1 MHDFMLGNHRFKNKF
16 YVSVF
21 FTGNDS
27 EGVTSSSFS
36 STPYVPTLSVPPTQI
51 ETTIFDQVYGGYR
64 RRPAMISLNVQWIP
78 ANDRS
83 GIYQRSEYNG
93 SGSHYAR
100 KVKTVTFFG
109 TGEMRGQQ
117 QSSKPVTPPSSD
129 YTDAYLSTFAS
140 KPIPARHVQR
150 LSTSVF
156 TNSTPVPLKPT
167 STPIFTSSLP
177 KTSETRFDTMT
188 SSQVSTASDKP
199 TLFPPT
205 GSFTYS
211 SSFIPERSTT
221 CEPFSSTQYS
231 SPKSQTYTSSYST
244 SLHSTTLPTAT
255 TYTNLSG
262 STVDSQPSNRTLP
275 SRSQPST
282 TTFPNFNRFETVY
295 ESVYKPMAPYSVQSY
310 PPSNIHTT
318 LFAAPSKTLPPTPYE
333 PFQST
338 SSIVD
343 QPVTTERIISP
354 TPKVEKSISR
364 PETLLFQPDEE
375 FQSSLITQPSPAV
388 NPSPETPVSGVISK
402 VERESAATNEL
413 ISAASAPIQI
423 LENTLNKYDSLI
435 NQISEVL
442 ASVSP
447 LSSTISSMSP
457 GKSVLDYPLSSDN
470 SPTVP
475 NQRLET
481 QLSQSARTNVTSQT
495 EKSSHL
501 IRDESYDKIVTAI
514 SDLDTEISS
523 QLDAHKLSTS
533 IEEETHTPSDDKK
546 ISSSAEEPEEE
557 EKQTASEIS
566 ETMSTTKE
574 SEKDEQ
580 QSSPS
585 TEQTSLVHT
594 EEKVEET
601 KDSLID
607 QSEVQSTSD
616 QPLSLTV
623 PTDQEDSQ
631 DLQTMS
637 TQDEQHEETTT
648 VSAEKEILVGEQ
660 TQTEVPPTEAKVEE
674 TESAPAPLPEQLVQV
689 VQSDISTS
697 EVQQT
702 DVLSSAPE
710 GTSVIDAAEQT
721 LDDDTP
727 GRKFAKRVTWDE
739 AVEDN
744 EDEENSLTQ
753 SLTEENST
761 SEPTMITVVDD
772 QSTTTDQPSIE
783 SPTDLP
789 LNTSEHVCSPSPT
802 NTQSPSTDDSSKE
815 DTFTINEV
823 SQSESTDSSDK
834 RRMKTFEQI
843 LENVPSQS
851 DELITE
857 ESTSI
862 SPSVTLSPIDTLAD
876 AVANRFISSDV
887 YHGCQGDHQQYSFD
901 KSSGIE
907 SDSTTESLFTSLRDS
922 ISTPITPLIETIQS
936 AVSSMHTIAAAQPLK
951 LESKTKDTILE
962 NIAPTEEEK
971 STEDT
976 PSTVLESIQD
986 TTAELSS
993 SQSIENPLE
1002 KSSNSVE
1009 DVELPNV
1016 TSNDVNKSD
1025 ELDITVESAFNER
1038 DIRQT
1043 QSDVPNV
1050 LVEEVNERKEDQE
1063 VVPLTTELSSSPT
1076 ADNAST
1082 IQVHVDD
1089 AESSTTDAT
1098 PITSLKEDSAL
1109 ESTPTAPLL
1118 AETLSNDQTTG
1129 HLPLPEDKDDEDSS
1143 LTTVT
1148 EPTAASRD
1156 DVSEQ
1161 TYDSDKQEIV
1171 QAETISTTVDSAYA
1185 DTSVET
1191 KTTLEVIRDVITH
1204 PLATLSEKLHEIIPQ
1219 TDDSKEQKVSSTEM
1233 NTDTNELQS
1242 SDTKTTLETIR
1253 DAVTHPI
1260 STLTETIQ
1268 SIVSTSTSEQ
1278 NENFAKDAAVDEQHI
1293 ETSDSKSAFET
1304 LRDVITHPI
1313 AAITER
1319 LQNVTSSSTAEE
1331 VPDFEQQISTSDNK
1345 DQDITTT
1352 AEAEGAQEEESILQ
1366 TKQDDITDLSTST
1379 EDRITDQ
1386 IDADTNQIL
1395 LDTIQDLVNETIE
1408 SVINDLDQATSVS
1421 NMTWSDL
1428 VDEKSVEDTL
1438 HQSFEPIPQSP
1449 DEVVQ
1454 PSEHTTES
1462 ETPTDPNQPPPTV
1475 ESLTEQ
1481 TIITPPNDEHIT
1493 QQFDAVKTAV
1503 IEIDKE
1509 PSSDVRE
1516 TSPANTEDDPADLI
1530 DALQGHSIIIPSTT
1544 SMNEQHEEQLRTVQE
1559 KSSSSGTTSSQ
1570 ITSSD
1575 RYVSYAIHEMGDSS
1589 QERLPS
1595 FPVAADIPV
1604 YQADKKISDESKDQH
1619 VLSEQIV
1626 NNNQGPAKDDDL
1638 TELDATENLT
1648 SYSEDVHKHKH
1659 HTRHSSNQQQKS
1671 DASSTDEDVDDENF
1685 SELEQSDISNLYR
1698 IIDEITGHGKHES
1711 TYRRYDLSN
1720 SSSVSTKPQTDDI
1733 YIIPG
1738 YPGLWKPSAD
1748 DDESIHSGFTNDADD
1763 EDEKHQSASAI
1774 KTKDTV
1780 RTTNPTQLQASVQQR
1795 LKTTSPD
1802 PSSQSETVDVFN
1814 RPLNEFSF
1822 DVSETDSFKTCASTI
1837 NSSSVS
1843 KQTKTS
1849 DLHQVPISEQQEHQT
1864 SPDEKILLIRE
1875 RERGV
1880 SLPVTMKIDY
1890 DDMALR
1896 LSTSTPID
1904 TSLYPPPTQA
1914 DLPSSASALG
1924 EPMLKTT
1931 SGSRGSTPSLSSNES
1946 EQQKLPSSTSTSW
1959 LNTINTITTTI
1970 QGPDG

>member
-1 MHDFMLGNHRFKNKF
+1 MHDLMLGDRKFKNMF

-27 EGVTSSSFS
+27 EGVTRGSFS
-36 STPYVPTLSVPPTQI
+36 TASCAPTLSVPSAPI

-83 GIYQRSEYNG
+83 GAYQWSEYNG

-109 TGEMRGQQ
+109 TGEMRGRQLP
-117 QSSKPVTPPSSD
+117 SKAITPPSSD

-140 KPIPARHVQR
+140 KPIPARHTQH

-156 TNSTPVPLKPT
+156 TNSAPVPLKPT
-167 STPIFTSSLP
+167 ITPIFTSSLP

-199 TLFPPT
+199 TLFPST

-231 SPKSQTYTSSYST
+231 SPKSQTYTSSNST
-244 SLHSTTLPTAT
+244 SLHSSTLPSAT
-255 TYTNLSG
+255 TYTNLSS
-262 STVDSQPSNRTLP
+262 STVDSQPSYRTLP
-275 SRSQPST
+275 SRSEPST
-282 TTFPNFNRFETVY
+282 TASPNFNRFETVY

-318 LFAAPSKTLPPTPYE
+318 LFAASSKTLPSTPYV

-338 SSIVD
+338 PSTVD
-343 QPVTTERIISP
+343 QSVTMTERIISP

-375 FQSSLITQPSPAV
+375 LQSSLITQPSPIA

-457 GKSVLDYPLSSDN
+457 GKSVLDYQLSSDD

-481 QLSQSARTNVTSQT
+481 QLSQSARTDVTSQT
-495 EKSSHL
+495 EKSSHM
-501 IRDESYDKIVTAI
+501 IREESYDKIVTAM
-514 SDLDTEISS
+514 SDLDTDISS
-523 QLDAHKLSTS
+523 QVDAHKLSTS
-533 IEEETHTPSDDKK
+533 IEEETHTHSDVKQLP
-546 ISSSAEEPEEE
+546 SSAEEPEEE
-557 EKQTASEIS
+557 EEEQTVSEVS
-566 ETMSTTKE
+566 QTMPTTKE
-574 SEKDEQ
+574 SEKEEQ
-580 QSSPS
+580 QSAPS
-585 TEQTSLVHT
+585 TKQTLLIQT

-601 KDSLID
+601 NDSLTD

-616 QPLSLTV
+616 QPLSSTV
-623 PTDQEDSQ
+623 PQDQEDSQ
-631 DLQTMS
+631 DLQTTS
-637 TQDEQHEETTT
+637 TQEEQHEGTTT
-648 VSAEKEILVGEQ
+648 VSGEKEILAGEQ
-660 TQTEVPPTEAKVEE
+660 TQTEVPPTEAKIDEI
-674 TESAPAPLPEQLVQV
+674 ESAPAALPERLSQV

-697 EVQQT
+697 EDQQT
-702 DVLSSAPE
+702 DLLSSTPE
-710 GTSVIDAAEQT
+710 GISMIDAAEQT
-721 LDDDTP
+721 LDDGTS

-739 AVEDN
+739 AVVDN
-744 EDEENSLTQ
+744 GDEENSLTQ
-753 SLTEENST
+753 SLTEETST
-761 SEPTMITVVDD
+761 SEQTMITVVDD
-772 QSTTTDQPSIE
+772 QSTPTDQPSIE

-789 LNTSEHVCSPSPT
+789 LNTSEQVYSPSPT

-834 RRMKTFEQI
+834 RQMKTFEQI
-843 LENVPSQS
+843 SENVSSQS

-857 ESTSI
+857 EPTSI
-862 SPSVTLSPIDTLAD
+862 SQSVTRSSIDTLAD

-887 YHGCQGDHQQYSFD
+887 YHGCQGDHQQYSSD
-901 KSSGIE
+901 KNSGIE
-907 SDSTTESLFTSLRDS
+907 SDSTAESLFTSLRDS
-922 ISTPITPLIETIQS
+922 ISIPITPLIETIQS
-936 AVSSMHTIAAAQPLK
+936 VVSSMHTTTAVQPLK
-951 LESKTKDTILE
+951 LESETKDTILE
-962 NIAPTEEEK
+962 NTTPIEEEK
-971 STEDT
+971 STENN

-1002 KSSNSVE
+1002 KGPNSVE
-1009 DVELPNV
+1009 DVEIPNV
-1016 TSNDVNKSD
+1016 TSNDANKSD
-1025 ELDITVESAFNER
+1025 ELDITAESASNET

-1043 QSDVPNV
+1043 QLDVSSV
-1050 LVEEVNERKEDQE
+1050 LVEEVSERKEDQE
-1063 VVPLTTELSSSPT
+1063 AVPITTELSSSPI
-1076 ADNAST
+1076 DNAST

-1089 AESSTTDAT
+1089 AASSTADAT
-1098 PITSLKEDSAL
+1098 PITSLKDASAF
-1109 ESTPTAPLL
+1109 EPTPTAPP
-1118 AETLSNDQTTG
+1118 LSEILSSDQTTG
-1129 HLPLPEDKDDEDSS
+1129 HLPLSEDRDDEESS
-1143 LTTVT
+1143 LTSVT
-1148 EPTAASRD
+1148 EPTAASHD
-1156 DVSEQ
+1156 DLSEQ
-1161 TYDSDKQEIV
+1161 TYDSDKQEVV
-1171 QAETISTTVDSAYA
+1171 QAETTSTTIENAYT

-1204 PLATLSEKLHEIIPQ
+1204 PLATLSEKLHEIMPE
-1219 TDDSKEQKVSSTEM
+1219 TDDLKEQVSSAEV

-1242 SDTKTTLETIR
+1242 TDTNTTLETIR

-1278 NENFAKDAAVDEQHI
+1278 NENFAKDVAVDEQHI
-1293 ETSDSKSAFET
+1293 GTSDSKSALET
-1304 LRDVITHPI
+1304 LRDAITHPI
-1313 AAITER
+1313 ATITER
-1319 LQNVTSSSTAEE
+1319 VQSVTSSSTNKE
-1331 VPDFEQQISTSDNK
+1331 VSDFEQQISTSDNK
-1345 DQDITTT
+1345 DQDITIT
-1352 AEAEGAQEEESILQ
+1352 AEAQEEESILQ
-1366 TKQDDITDLSTST
+1366 TKQDTITDLSTST
-1379 EDRITDQ
+1379 EDHITDQ

-1428 VDEKSVEDTL
+1428 VDENSVEDIL

-1454 PSEHTTES
+1454 SSDRTTES
-1462 ETPTDPNQPPPTV
+1462 ETPTESNQPPPTV
-1475 ESLTEQ
+1475 ENLTEQ

-1493 QQFDAVKTAV
+1493 QQFDPVETTCT
-1503 IEIDKE
+1503 EINKE

-1530 DALQGHSIIIPSTT
+1530 SALQGHSIIIPSTT
-1544 SMNEQHEEQLRTVQE
+1544 SMNEQHEEQLPTAQE

-1604 YQADKKISDESKDQH
+1604 YQADKKILDESKDQH
-1619 VLSEQIV
+1619 ILSEQIG
-1626 NNNQGPAKDDDL
+1626 NNNQGLAKDDDL

-1648 SYSEDVHKHKH
+1648 SYSDDVHKHKH

-1698 IIDEITGHGKHES
+1698 IIDEITRPGKHES

-1774 KTKDTV
+1774 QTKTTV
-1780 RTTNPTQLQASVQQR
+1780 RTTNPTQLQAPVQQR

-1802 PSSQSETVDVFN
+1802 PSSHSGAVDVFN

-1822 DVSETDSFKTCASTI
+1822 DVSESDSFKTCASTI

-1849 DLHQVPISEQQEHQT
+1849 DLYQVPISEQREHQT

-1904 TSLYPPPTQA
+1904 APLYPPPTQA
-1914 DLPSSASALG
+1914 DLPLSSSALG
-1924 EPMLKTT
+1924 EPMLKIT
-1931 SGSRGSTPSLSSNES
+1931 SSSRASTPSLSSNES